1 MLCTIGLSFGLFG
14 FSSIGMIS
22 LVIADYFFLSTVSFR
37 ISFLIAEKELSYEM
51 FYPAYFSALEVS
63 IQTYSLDLFILWSK
77 VA

>member
-1 MLCTIGLSFGLFG
+1 MGLSFGLLG

-22 LVIADYFFLSTVSFR
+22 FVIAAYFFLSTVSFR

-63 IQTYSLDLFILWSK
+63 MQTYNRDLFIL
-77 VA
+77 